1 VAVLWVAQNGFT
13 DDVPVEQVKDFQ
25 QKLTEYLTTR
35 RAELLAR
42 IQKEA
47 ALSDALTAEL
57 KAAATEFKQ
66 TYKVPAQAPTAA
78 VTQPATAAKAKAAT
92 AEPAKKASK

>member
-25 QKLTEYLTTR
+25 AKLTEYLTTR

-42 IQKEA
+42 IQKEG
-47 ALSDALTAEL
+47 ALSDTLTAEL

-66 TYKVPAQAPTAA
+66 TYKVPGPAAPTGQSA
-78 VTQPATAAKAKAAT
+78 PKAAGGERKSAAPESKPT
-92 AEPAKKASK
+92 AK